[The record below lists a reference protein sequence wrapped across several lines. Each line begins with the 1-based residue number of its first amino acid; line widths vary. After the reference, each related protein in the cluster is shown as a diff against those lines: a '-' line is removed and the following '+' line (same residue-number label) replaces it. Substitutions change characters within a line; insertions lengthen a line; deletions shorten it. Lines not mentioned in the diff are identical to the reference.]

1 MKGWLT
7 DGGHPLYVVWR
18 GSEKDKKRSSQRGE
32 EKSLKEEE
40 TVPLLWMVPLS
51 ILRTMCFG
59 YLQVILP
66 PMTI

>member
-32 EKSLKEEE
+32 EKSLKEDD
-40 TVPLLWMVPLS
+40 
-51 ILRTMCFG
+51 LRCARHSVHDVQFG
-59 YLQVILP
+59 MSKSRSFLP
-66 PMTI
+66 NG